1 MFEIRKSAYGYWW
14 RLKAR
19 NGEILCHSEMLTTKQ
34 SALSAIA
41 TVRQLAPLAITVD
54 LT

>member
-1 MFEIRKSAYGYWW
+1 MSEDLNNASGYWW
-14 RLKAR
+14 CLKPR

-34 SALSAIA
+34 SALNGIASVKQTAPSAPI
-41 TVRQLAPLAITVD
+41 VD